1 MLLRTICLFLLFSF
15 FLKGLRL
22 GVWQTT
28 NLLIGGT
35 NLTNINF
42 ANIGEQVKFINTMKY
57 YQQSLSTVAATM
69 KETEK
74 QNIKFQCKKIIN
86 NNKKL
91 NLKFSSCTQEEQEW
105 ILNYISSGKGAI
117 PYEMITQF
125 IQPEQ
130 EFFCIEQF
138 YLRLTVSIIFKEEY
152 EVIKKPY
159 MTMKM
164 ENLGESNI
172 LYNFQNTIILCE
184 IFESCTTYLDKDL
197 NSLKFLNR

>member
-1 MLLRTICLFLLFSF
+1 MSLRTICLFLLFSF
-15 FLKGLRL
+15 FFKGLRL

-74 QNIKFQCKKIIN
+74 QNINFQSKKVIN
-86 NNKKL
+86 NNQKL

-117 PYEMITQF
+117 AYEIITQF

-138 YLRLTVSIIFKEEY
+138 YLRLKVSIIFKEEC

-164 ENLGESNI
+164 ENLGESDI

-184 IFESCTTYLDKDL
+184 ILESRTTYLDKDL

>member
-1 MLLRTICLFLLFSF
+1 MDTKLYIVGK
-15 FLKGLRL
+15 KGD
-22 GVWQTT
+22 
-28 NLLIGGT
+28 
-35 NLTNINF
+35 
-42 ANIGEQVKFINTMKY
+42 
-57 YQQSLSTVAATM
+57 
-69 KETEK
+69 
-74 QNIKFQCKKIIN
+74 
-86 NNKKL
+86 
-91 NLKFSSCTQEEQEW
+91 
-105 ILNYISSGKGAI
+105 I

-138 YLRLTVSIIFKEEY
+138 YLRLKVSIIFKEEY

-159 MTMKM
+159 MTIKM

-184 IFESCTTYLDKDL
+184 IFESRTTYLDKDL